1 MVLYKL
7 ALYNSLIELDIKY
20 YYYYNHYCF
29 YNEYNCD
36 IRELLY

>member
-7 ALYNSLIELDIKY
+7 ALYNSLIELDIKCY
-20 YYYYNHYCF
+20 YCNHYCF
-29 YNEYNCD
+29 YNGYNCD